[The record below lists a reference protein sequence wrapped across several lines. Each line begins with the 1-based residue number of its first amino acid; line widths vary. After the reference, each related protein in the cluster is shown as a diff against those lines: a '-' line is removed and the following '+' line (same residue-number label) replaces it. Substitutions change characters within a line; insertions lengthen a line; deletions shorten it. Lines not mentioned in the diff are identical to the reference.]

1 MPTWRINNMFQGIAA
16 SLIMNKLGQGTK
28 IKQVET
34 PRPQMVDLG
43 QFRVRSRKRT
53 GYSGKSKAAPV
64 VGSALTATSKY
75 NSVLRKL
82 LNITKYS

>member
-1 MPTWRINNMFQGIAA
+1 MFQGIAA
-16 SLIMNKLGQGTK
+16 SLILNKLSGKGTK
-28 IKQVET
+28 LQQVQT
-34 PRPQMVDLG
+34 PKPELVDLG

-64 VGSALTATSKY
+64 VGSTLSATSKY

>member
-1 MPTWRINNMFQGIAA
+1 MFQGIAA
-16 SLIMNKLGQGTK
+16 SLIMNKLTGKGTK
-28 IKQVET
+28 VKQVET

>member
-1 MPTWRINNMFQGIAA
+1 
-16 SLIMNKLGQGTK
+16 
-28 IKQVET
+28 
-34 PRPQMVDLG
+34 MVDLG

>member
-1 MPTWRINNMFQGIAA
+1 MFQGIAA
-16 SLIMNKLGQGTK
+16 SLILNKLTGKGTK
-28 IKQVET
+28 LQQVQT
-34 PRPQMVDLG
+34 PKPQMVDLG